1 MLFFKR
7 RFFWVLLLISS
18 IILTLFLGDSSVIS
32 KSPTEIL
39 WDTWGVPHIFAR
51 DNRGMFKAFG
61 YAQMQSHGNLIL
73 RLYGQARGRAAEYW
87 GEDYLASDR
96 YIRRMGIPDRARV
109 WYEEQSPEIQ
119 QYLEAFATGM
129 NLYMEEHP
137 EAIDE
142 ALKVALPITS
152 HDILAHIQR
161 VIYFDFLVSDR
172 EISAW
177 RGSNAWAIAP
187 SRSQSGN
194 ALLLAN
200 PHLPWQDFYL
210 LYEAHLNAPNLN
222 SYGATLVGM
231 PALVMAF
238 NDNLGWTLTVNPIQ
252 GKTFYNLSLT
262 NDGYWL
268 DGIPLSFKQ
277 ENQVIKIKQDDGSFH
292 EEELTILRSRHGV
305 VIKKTE
311 NEAIALRVT
320 GLDRPHAIE
329 QFLGMAKATH
339 LAEFEAAISQLQLP
353 MFNILYAD
361 KAGEIAYI
369 FNGLIP
375 AREGG
380 TYRDWSRT
388 VAGNT
393 SKTLWTKYHPYEELP
408 RLVNPETGWLQ
419 NTNDPP
425 WSSTFPE
432 QLDARDYP
440 AYFAPQSLGEAVEI
454 FRTQRSLKMLLE
466 EDKMSFE
473 ELIEAKFSSRM
484 ELGDRLVDEL
494 IAAAK
499 QRDNPIAL
507 EAAEVL
513 ENWDREAT
521 TKSKGA
527 ALFGLWSL
535 SIGQENL
542 FSTPWNS
549 EYPLNT
555 PRDLKDSE
563 KAIDVL
569 ENAAAQL
576 KLLYGKIDINWG
588 EAVRLRYDNED
599 LPASG
604 APGQLGSF
612 QVLGVVPAE
621 TGKFQSVAGDTYI
634 AAIEFSEP
642 IRARVLN
649 VCGNSTQPNSPHIID
664 QLSRYTR
671 GQLRPVW
678 RTPEEIKKHLEEHKV
693 F

>member
-1 MLFFKR
+1 MLFLKR
-7 RFFWVLLLISS
+7 RFFLVLLLICS
-18 IILTLFLGDSSVIS
+18 ICFTLFLGDSSVIS

-39 WDTWGVPHIFAR
+39 WDIWGVPHIFAR
-51 DNRGMFKAFG
+51 DNMGIFKAFG

-87 GEDYLASDR
+87 GEEYLPSDR
-96 YIRRMGIPDRARV
+96 YVRRMGIPNRARV

-119 QYLEAFATGM
+119 QYLAAFVTGM
-129 NLYMEEHP
+129 NLYVEEHP

-142 ALKVALPITS
+142 ALKVALPITET
-152 HDILAHIQR
+152 DILAHLQR

-172 EISAW
+172 EVSAW

-194 ALLLAN
+194 ALLLTN

-210 LYEAHLNAPNLN
+210 LYEAHLNAPDLN
-222 SYGATLVGM
+222 VYGSTLVGM

-252 GKTFYNLSLT
+252 GKTFYNLRLT

-268 DGIPLSFKQ
+268 DGIPLTFKR
-277 ENQVIKIKQDDGSFH
+277 ENQTIKIKQDDGSFR
-292 EEELTILRSRHGV
+292 EEELTIERSRHGV

-311 NEAIALRVT
+311 DEAIALRVA
-320 GLDRPHAIE
+320 GLDRPQVIE
-329 QFLGMAKATH
+329 QVLNMAKATN
-339 LAEFEAAISQLQLP
+339 LAEFETAISQLQLP
-353 MFNILYAD
+353 MFNLLYAD

-375 AREGG
+375 KREGG
-380 TYRDWSRT
+380 TYRDWSRS
-388 VAGNT
+388 VSGDT
-393 SKTLWTKYHPYEELP
+393 SKTLWTQYHPYEDLP

-425 WSSTFPE
+425 WSATFPQE
-432 QLDARDYP
+432 LNPRDYP
-440 AYFAPQSLGEAVEI
+440 AYFAPQSLGEAVGI
-454 FRTQRSLKMLLE
+454 FRTQRSLKKLLAE
-466 EDKMSFE
+466 EKMSFE
-473 ELIEAKFSSRM
+473 ELIEAKFSSRL

-494 IAAAK
+494 VAAAK
-499 QRDNPIAL
+499 KRDTPISL

-513 ENWDREAT
+513 EKWDREAT
-521 TKSKGA
+521 KSSKGA
-527 ALFGLWSL
+527 ALFGVWRFLM
-535 SIGQENL
+535 GQEN
-542 FSTPWNS
+542 FFATPWNS
-549 EYPLNT
+549 DDPLNT
-555 PRDLKDSE
+555 PQGLKDSE

-576 KLLYGKIDINWG
+576 QLLYGKMDVNWG
-588 EAVRLRYDNED
+588 AAVRLRYGNKD

-604 APGQLGSF
+604 APGTLGSF
-612 QVLGVVPAE
+612 QVVGVVPAE
-621 TGKFQSVAGDTYI
+621 SGKFQSIAGDTYI
-634 AAIEFSEP
+634 AVVEFSEP

-649 VCGNSTQPNSPHIID
+649 VCGNSTQPNSPHLTD
-664 QLSRYTR
+664 QLSQYAR

-678 RTPEEIKKHLEEHKV
+678 RDPEEIKKHL
-693 F
+693 